1 MEVVVD
7 LSLQPETKDDN
18 KAAKVWQGAFD
29 KLNQAAQFLHHS
41 EKPQLPLPLA
51 DLISMEFEDDASC
64 PKPSQLESQV
74 VTTSVAS
81 ARNASLLTGALPQ
94 NPASNELRNSEAE
107 AEESAT
113 RLSRAACSPSRAQE
127 LKVSNADTGIQPEL
141 GMAPDTSRMV
151 PLSDFATPLKPL
163 STTQSPRSNSIEA
176 VAVNATR
183 HFPHPNALKAPLIV
197 GDSPPVPA
205 DSATSQQVPPPPNS
219 SLPTK
224 NQPPSKQAN
233 GSETES
239 SETESSETDSSP
251 PCNLS
256 LPTKNQTPST
266 QQTNGSETDSSETVS
281 SPTCDPSLPT
291 KNQSPSTQQTDTS
304 ETNGSETDSSETDSS
319 ETDSSPLPNLSLP
332 TTNDEPPSIEQ
343 VTSSEVGG
351 SETDSS
357 LSDPPDRSQIDE
369 ESEDE
374 VVIGPGRS
382 VHFVDCDAGRDAG
395 QASGS
400 SKQPAAPRQPAAKG
414 ARKPARSAF
423 TRKQSASSA
432 CSRLCNFC

>member
-29 KLNQAAQFLHHS
+29 RLNQAAQFLHHS
-41 EKPQLPLPLA
+41 EKPKPPFPLA
-51 DLISMEFEDDASC
+51 DLISMESEDDASC

-107 AEESAT
+107 AEDSAT
-113 RLSRAACSPSRAQE
+113 RLSRTACSPSRAQE
-127 LKVSNADTGIQPEL
+127 LKVSNADTGVQPEL
-141 GMAPDTSRMV
+141 GRAPDTSRMV
-151 PLSDFATPLKPL
+151 PLSDFTTPLKPL
-163 STTQSPRSNSIEA
+163 LSATQSPHSNSIEA
-176 VAVNATR
+176 VAANATR

-233 GSETES
+233 GSEIDG

-251 PCNLS
+251 PCDL
-256 LPTKNQTPST
+256 
-266 QQTNGSETDSSETVS
+266 
-281 SPTCDPSLPT
+281 SLPT
-291 KNQSPSTQQTDTS
+291 KNQSPSTQQTNGS

-319 ETDSSPLPNLSLP
+319 PLPKLSLP

-382 VHFVDCDAGRDAG
+382 VHSVDCDAGRDAA